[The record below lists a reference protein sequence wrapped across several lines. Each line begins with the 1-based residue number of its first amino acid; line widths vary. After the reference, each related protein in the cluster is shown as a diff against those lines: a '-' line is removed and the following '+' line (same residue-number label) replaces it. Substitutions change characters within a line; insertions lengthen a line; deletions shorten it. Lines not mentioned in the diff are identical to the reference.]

1 MMLPA
6 LLLALVPAASAQDSR
21 RAADAHFLAG
31 YDHFRAARPEDARR
45 EWKACLALDER
56 NDFCEFGLTALDAA
70 APPPLD
76 DGVAPRL
83 GGAVPAPL
91 PAPERRTEPVPS
103 VTDAPPSPERDAQQ
117 LYLEGVVYYQKGDY
131 EKARDRWAKAYR
143 TAPPESNT
151 ARDAAAGLEKIASI
165 VGAAPAVGDQSSAQ
179 SLRPAEEPK
188 DEHLALQVY
197 FTGMIH
203 YQKGDLARARVE
215 WKRALALSPKGS
227 SVESDA
233 KAALKKL
240 DQDEASTRRDG
251 KK

>member
-1 MMLPA
+1 MILPA
-6 LLLALVPAASAQDSR
+6 LLLALVPAASAQDAR

-45 EWKACLALDER
+45 EWKACLALDEK

-76 DGVAPRL
+76 GT
-83 GGAVPAPL
+83 VPAPL
-91 PAPERRTEPVPS
+91 PAPERRGETVPS
-103 VTDAPPSPERDAQQ
+103 VTDAPPSPDRDAQQ
-117 LYLEGVVYYQKGDY
+117 QYLEGIIYYQKGDY
-131 EKARDRWAKAYR
+131 EKARDRWAKAR
-143 TAPPESNT
+143 RLATPGSEAH
-151 ARDAAAGLEKIASI
+151 RDATAGLEKLAKLL
-165 VGAAPAVGDQSSAQ
+165 GDAPAVDDQTSARG
-179 SLRPAEEPK
+179 LKTAEEPK